1 MMVHAPNRP
10 AAVSLFSGA
19 GGMDV
24 GFDRAGFEVVWA
36 NDLDE
41 QACRTYERNQRGPIA
56 CGPVECHVARLSRF
70 EGIEMVFGGPPCQG
84 FSVAGKMEASDERSD
99 LIWEF
104 FKVVGVVRPKMF
116 VMENVKA
123 LATLQKWSAVR
134 SKIFSTCARLGYEYY
149 LVILNASDYGVPQAR
164 ERMFLYGRR
173 GGISPTKVDEVLRR
187 RRQRPRSVR
196 EILSELG
203 RAGSVG
209 NARTCNARITIAE
222 NPVLRKSP
230 YAGMLFN
237 GQGRPLNPDGYSSTL
252 HASMGGNKTP
262 IIDERHVFEDGPS
275 WVEDYHAHLMA
286 GGKPLPFDG
295 APAYLRRLTVDEA
308 IRLQTFPSDYQFVG
322 GQSTVFRQVGN
333 AVPCDLA
340 EVVGAVAL
348 ELLADSETAVRE
360 QSMVPRA
367 EPGTQIRLPV

>member
-1 MMVHAPNRP
+1 
-10 AAVSLFSGA
+10 
-19 GGMDV
+19 MDV
-24 GFDRAGFEVVWA
+24 GFERAGFEVVWA

-41 QACRTYERNQRGPIA
+41 HACRTYERNHRGPIA
-56 CGPVECHVARLSRF
+56 CGPLQEHVAGLSRF
-70 EGIEMVFGGPPCQG
+70 EGIDMVFGGPPCQG
-84 FSVAGKMEASDERSD
+84 FSVAGKMDASDERSD

-104 FKVVGVVRPKMF
+104 LKVVEVVRPQMF

-123 LATLQKWSAVR
+123 LASLEKWSTVR
-134 SKIFSTCARLGYEYY
+134 SRIFATCARLGYEYY
-149 LVILNASDYGVPQAR
+149 LVVLNASDYGVPQAR

-173 GGISPTKVDEVLRR
+173 GGMLPAKVDEVLRR
-187 RRQRPRSVR
+187 RRHRPRSVR
-196 EILSELG
+196 DILGELG
-203 RAGSVG
+203 RAGSAS

-262 IIDERHVFEDGPS
+262 IVDERHVFEGGPS
-275 WVEDYHAHLMA
+275 WVADYHAHLMA
-286 GGKPLPFDG
+286 GGRPLPFDG

-308 IRLQTFPSDYQFVG
+308 VRLQTFPPEYQFAG
-322 GQSTVFRQVGN
+322 GQSAVYQQIGN

-340 EVVGAVAL
+340 EVVGAVAV
-348 ELLADSETAVRE
+348 EILAGSETTAVAPE
-360 QSMVPRA
+360 AMASA
-367 EPGTQIRLPV
+367 LETQMRLPF